1 MMHNPVGF
9 DGRKRV
15 HDAIATSH
23 PEEQTMT
30 STPHQTATIPE
41 PTVIDWGFWGTMGQ
55 HASDAWPLAMTR
67 IAEATGADLEAVRAF
82 LDSRHGRHF
91 ADSVQDQL
99 YGGKDLDA
107 ALDAAVTQWMG
118 WTIGRQTSRETGIPR
133 GLPYLTGF
141 VINEGLMA
149 DDDAA

>member
-1 MMHNPVGF
+1 MPTTT
-9 DGRKRV
+9 R
-15 HDAIATSH
+15 
-23 PEEQTMT
+23 QTT
-30 STPHQTATIPE
+30 EIPASRNE
-41 PTVIDWGFWGTMGQ
+41 SWGFWGTMGQ

-91 ADSVQDQL
+91 ADAVQDRL
-99 YGGKDLDA
+99 YARKDLDA
-107 ALDAAVTQWMG
+107 ALDAAIDQWMG
-118 WTIGRQTSRETGIPR
+118 WTIGRHISRETGIPR

-149 DDDAA
+149 EAEEEVA

>member
-15 HDAIATSH
+15 HDAIETSH
-23 PEEQTMT
+23 PEEQTMPT
-30 STPHQTATIPE
+30 TTRQTTEIPASLNE
-41 PTVIDWGFWGTMGQ
+41 SWGFWGSMGQ

-67 IAEATGADLEAVRAF
+67 IAGATGADLEAVRAF

-99 YGGKDLDA
+99 YGGKTLDA
-107 ALDAAVTQWMG
+107 ALDAAVAQWMG
-118 WTIGRQTSRETGIPR
+118 WTIGRQTSRETGIPW

-149 DDDAA
+149 EGEVA

>member
-1 MMHNPVGF
+1 MELLLGL
-9 DGRKRV
+9 GAGKRA
-15 HDAIATSH
+15 HGAIEANH
-23 PEEQTMT
+23 PEDQMT
-30 STPHQTATIPE
+30 TVTTRQSATIPATKNE
-41 PTVIDWGFWGTMGQ
+41 SWGFWGTMEQ
-55 HASDAWPLAMTR
+55 HAADAWPLAMTR

-99 YGGKDLDA
+99 YGGKTLDA
-107 ALDAAVTQWMG
+107 ALDAAIDQWMG
-118 WTIGRQTSRETGIPR
+118 WTISRPTSCETGIPR

-149 DDDAA
+149 EEEAA